1 MVAFAESE
9 FPPCHVG
16 VDVSKRADKPGPTIK
31 NCASAKQTCKP
42 AHFSCFAMRVNLAA
56 AATTLFCRS
65 NLTNAFTP
73 AVLSTRACWLSI
85 NLAGV
90 TKATHHPHMYRTTMA
105 ASTSSASASSM
116 PALPAFLSRSYKSFC
131 GNDSTISG
139 QKVRITIGNEAGDA
153 DSIVSALVHGYVLS
167 LEEDAL
173 LKNKTTEAE
182 TTHAALVGV
191 PRADLPLRRE
201 TTLLLEMAGVDLDQL
216 LCIDSPPSVA
226 SLLTPSTDGHSSA
239 GGAEP
244 LSISLVDHNRI
255 RSSLRHLDDHVVEIL
270 DHHEDE
276 GHHTDAVPK
285 GSGARNVAFRGRDAL
300 VGSTCTLVAERMLQ
314 VADSIASG
322 DDKDAATLDPSA
334 SLAVLGVILLDT
346 MDMSP
351 EAGKGTDRDLA
362 AINALV
368 DRTDWS
374 KLDTESMEE
383 SARSVFKVH
392 DGGSGAVRPCR
403 AALHDLLRNSKFD
416 ETFWRDMSVY
426 DCLRIDYKR
435 FEPTSP
441 SSGSSSV
448 PVPFG
453 MSSVLLPLSK
463 FLSKESCVN
472 SITRYMEE
480 GDVPLLGI
488 LTMTIVDDAPHREML
503 LAGRL
508 DLVDAAAEH
517 LTQSD
522 DAAFLEVEEVD
533 CPLDKAEEC
542 NMRIRR
548 FRQGNPKGSRKQVAP
563 ILMRF
568 ASTLT

>member
-1 MVAFAESE
+1 MYCKLLIFFA
-9 FPPCHVG
+9 C
-16 VDVSKRADKPGPTIK
+16 
-31 NCASAKQTCKP
+31 
-42 AHFSCFAMRVNLAA
+42 AMRVNLAA
-56 AATTLFCRS
+56 AATTLFYRS
-65 NLTNAFTP
+65 NLTNAFAASSVVSFTG
-73 AVLSTRACWLSI
+73 ACCSLRLSRFS
-85 NLAGV
+85 
-90 TKATHHPHMYRTTMA
+90 TKAAHHQYRTTMA
-105 ASTSSASASSM
+105 ASTSSASSASSM

-131 GNDSTISG
+131 DNDSTIAG
-139 QKVRITIGNEAGDA
+139 QKVQIIIGNEAGDA

-167 LEEDAL
+167 LEEGEL
-173 LKNKTTEAE
+173 LKTKKTETEA
-182 TTHAALVGV
+182 TTAYAALVGV
-191 PRADLPLRRE
+191 PRADLALRRE
-201 TTLLLEMAGVDLDQL
+201 TTLLLEMAGVDLDRL
-216 LCIDSPPSVA
+216 LCIDSPPSIA
-226 SLLTPSTDGHSSA
+226 SLLTPSADSDSSA
-239 GGAEP
+239 GGKP

-255 RSSLRHLDDHVVEIL
+255 RSSLRHLDTHVVEIL

-276 GHHTDAVPK
+276 GHHTDAVPE
-285 GSGARNVAFRGRDAL
+285 GSDARNIAFRGRDAL

-314 VADSIASG
+314 VADSIAG
-322 DDKDAATLDPSA
+322 DSNKDDAATLDPSA
-334 SLAVLGVILLDT
+334 SLALLGVILLDT
-346 MDMSP
+346 MYMSP

-362 AINALV
+362 AINALM

-374 KLDTESMEE
+374 KLNTESMEE
-383 SARSVFKVH
+383 SARSVFQEV
-392 DGGSGAVRPCR
+392 DDRGSGAVRPCR

-416 ETFWRDMSVY
+416 ETFWMDMSVY

-463 FLSKESCVN
+463 FLSKKNCVN

-480 GDVPLLGI
+480 ADVPLLGI
-488 LTMTIVDDAPHREML
+488 LTMTIVDDALHREML

-508 DLVDAAAEH
+508 DLVAAAAEY

-522 DAAFLEVEEVD
+522 DAAFLEVEEID

>member
-1 MVAFAESE
+1 
-9 FPPCHVG
+9 
-16 VDVSKRADKPGPTIK
+16 
-31 NCASAKQTCKP
+31 
-42 AHFSCFAMRVNLAA
+42 MRVNLAA
-56 AATTLFCRS
+56 AATTLFYRS
-65 NLTNAFTP
+65 NLTNAFAASSVVSFTG
-73 AVLSTRACWLSI
+73 ACCSLRLSRFS
-85 NLAGV
+85 
-90 TKATHHPHMYRTTMA
+90 TKAAHHQYRTTMA
-105 ASTSSASASSM
+105 ASTSSASSASSM

-131 GNDSTISG
+131 DNDSTIAG
-139 QKVRITIGNEAGDA
+139 QKVQIIIGNEAGDA

-167 LEEDAL
+167 LEEGEL
-173 LKNKTTEAE
+173 LKTKKTETEA
-182 TTHAALVGV
+182 TTAYAALVGV
-191 PRADLPLRRE
+191 PRADLALRRE
-201 TTLLLEMAGVDLDQL
+201 TTLLLDMAGVDLDQL
-216 LCIDSPPSVA
+216 LCIDGPPSIV
-226 SLLTPSTDGHSSA
+226 SLLAPSTDSDASA
-239 GGAEP
+239 GGKT

-255 RSSLRHLDDHVVEIL
+255 RSSLRHLDTHVVEIL
-270 DHHEDE
+270 GHHDDE
-276 GHHTDAVPK
+276 GHHTDAVPE
-285 GSGARNVAFRGRDAL
+285 GSDARNIAFRGRDAL

-314 VADSIASG
+314 VADSIAG
-322 DDKDAATLDPSA
+322 DSNKDDAATLDPSA
-334 SLAVLGVILLDT
+334 SLALLGVILLDT

-362 AINALV
+362 AINALL

-374 KLDTESMEE
+374 KLNTEPMEE
-383 SARSVFKVH
+383 SARSVFK
-392 DGGSGAVRPCR
+392 DSGIVRPCR

-416 ETFWRDMSVY
+416 ESFWGDMSVY

-463 FLSKESCVN
+463 FLSKESCVD
-472 SITRYMEE
+472 SIKRYMEE
-480 GDVPLLGI
+480 ADVPLLGI

-503 LAGRL
+503 LAGRP
-508 DLVDAAAEH
+508 DLVDAAAEY

-522 DAAFLEVEEVD
+522 DATFLEVEEVD

>member
-1 MVAFAESE
+1 
-9 FPPCHVG
+9 
-16 VDVSKRADKPGPTIK
+16 
-31 NCASAKQTCKP
+31 
-42 AHFSCFAMRVNLAA
+42 MRVNLAA

-65 NLTNAFTP
+65 NLANAFAP

-90 TKATHHPHMYRTTMA
+90 TKATHHPYMYRTTMA

-116 PALPAFLSRSYKSFC
+116 PALPAFLSRSYKYFC

-153 DSIVSALVHGYVLS
+153 DSIVSALVHGYVLG
-167 LEEDAL
+167 LEDAL
-173 LKNKTTEAE
+173 LKNKTTEE
-182 TTHAALVGV
+182 TAYMCAALVGV

-226 SLLTPSTDGHSSA
+226 SLLAPSTDGHSSA
-239 GGAEP
+239 GGAKP

-314 VADSIASG
+314 VADPIVSG
-322 DDKDAATLDPSA
+322 GDKDDAATLDPSA
-334 SLAVLGVILLDT
+334 SLVLLGVILLDT

-351 EAGKGTDRDLA
+351 EAGKGTDRDLV
-362 AINALV
+362 AINVLL

-383 SARSVFKVH
+383 SARSVFKVN
-392 DGGSGAVRPCR
+392 DGGNGAVRPCR

-416 ETFWRDMSVY
+416 ETFWGDMSGY

-463 FLSKESCVN
+463 FLSKENCVA
-472 SITRYMEE
+472 SLIRYMEE
-480 GDVPLLGI
+480 ADVPLLGI

-508 DLVDAAAEH
+508 DLVDAAAEY

-533 CPLDKAEEC
+533 CPMDKAEEC
-542 NMRIRR
+542 SMRIRR

>member
-1 MVAFAESE
+1 
-9 FPPCHVG
+9 
-16 VDVSKRADKPGPTIK
+16 
-31 NCASAKQTCKP
+31 
-42 AHFSCFAMRVNLAA
+42 MRVNLAA
-56 AATTLFCRS
+56 AATTLFYRS
-65 NLTNAFTP
+65 NLTSAFAAP
-73 AVLSTRACWLSI
+73 SAVSFAGICCSLRLSRF
-85 NLAGV
+85 G
-90 TKATHHPHMYRTTMA
+90 TKAAHHQYRTTMA
-105 ASTSSASASSM
+105 ASTSSASSM
-116 PALPAFLSRSYKSFC
+116 PALPAFLSHSYKSFC
-131 GNDSTISG
+131 DNDTTISG
-139 QKVRITIGNEAGDA
+139 QRVRIIIGNEAGDA
-153 DSIVSALVHGYVLS
+153 DSIVSALVHGYILS
-167 LEEDAL
+167 LEDNAL
-173 LKNKTTEAE
+173 LKTNTTEAE
-182 TTHAALVGV
+182 TTAYAALVGV

-201 TTLLLEMAGVDLDQL
+201 TTLLLDMAGVDLDQL
-216 LCIDSPPSVA
+216 LCIDGPPSIV
-226 SLLTPSTDGHSSA
+226 SLLAPSTDSDASA
-239 GGAEP
+239 GGKT

-276 GHHTDAVPK
+276 GHHTDAVPE
-285 GSGARNVAFRGRDAL
+285 GSDARNIAFRGRDAL

-314 VADSIASG
+314 VADSIADSG
-322 DDKDAATLDPSA
+322 GGKDDAATLDPSA
-334 SLAVLGVILLDT
+334 SLVLLGVILLDT

-362 AINALV
+362 AINALL

-374 KLDTESMEE
+374 KLNTEPMEE
-383 SARSVFKVH
+383 SARSVFK
-392 DGGSGAVRPCR
+392 DSGIVRPCR

-416 ETFWRDMSVY
+416 ESFWGDMSVY

-463 FLSKESCVN
+463 FLSKKNCVN

-480 GDVPLLGI
+480 ADVPLLGI

-503 LAGRL
+503 LAGRP
-508 DLVDAAAEH
+508 DLVDAAAEY

-522 DAAFLEVEEVD
+522 DATFLEVEEVD

>member
-1 MVAFAESE
+1 M
-9 FPPCHVG
+9 
-16 VDVSKRADKPGPTIK
+16 
-31 NCASAKQTCKP
+31 
-42 AHFSCFAMRVNLAA
+42 
-56 AATTLFCRS
+56 
-65 NLTNAFTP
+65 
-73 AVLSTRACWLSI
+73 
-85 NLAGV
+85 
-90 TKATHHPHMYRTTMA
+90 
-105 ASTSSASASSM
+105 
-116 PALPAFLSRSYKSFC
+116 
-131 GNDSTISG
+131 
-139 QKVRITIGNEAGDA
+139 RITIGNEAGDA

-167 LEEDAL
+167 LEDAL
-173 LKNKTTEAE
+173 LKTKKTEE
-182 TTHAALVGV
+182 TTAYAALVGV

-216 LCIDSPPSVA
+216 LCVDSPPSVA
-226 SLLTPSTDGHSSA
+226 SLLAPSADSDSSA
-239 GGAEP
+239 GEK
-244 LSISLVDHNRI
+244 SLGVSLLDHNRI
-255 RSSLRHLDDHVVEIL
+255 RSSLRHLDTHVVEIV

-276 GHHTDAVPK
+276 RCHTDTVPV
-285 GSGARNVAFRGRDAL
+285 GSGARNIAFRGRDAL
-300 VGSTCTLVAERMLQ
+300 VGSTCTLVAERVFK

-322 DDKDAATLDPSA
+322 GDEDVAKLDPSA
-334 SLAVLGVILLDT
+334 SLALLGVILLDT

-362 AINALV
+362 AINALL

-374 KLDTESMEE
+374 QLNTESIEE
-383 SARSVFKVH
+383 STRSVFKVD

-403 AALHDLLRNSKFD
+403 AALHDLLRSSKFD
-416 ETFWRDMSVY
+416 ETFWQDMSVY

-441 SSGSSSV
+441 CADSPSV

-463 FLSKESCVN
+463 FLSKESCIA
-472 SITRYMEE
+472 SLTRYMEE
-480 GDVPLLGI
+480 ADVPLLGI

-508 DLVDAAAEH
+508 DLVDAAAEY

-533 CPLDKAEEC
+533 CPLDEVEGC
-542 NMRIRR
+542 SIRIRR

-563 ILMRF
+563 CLLRF